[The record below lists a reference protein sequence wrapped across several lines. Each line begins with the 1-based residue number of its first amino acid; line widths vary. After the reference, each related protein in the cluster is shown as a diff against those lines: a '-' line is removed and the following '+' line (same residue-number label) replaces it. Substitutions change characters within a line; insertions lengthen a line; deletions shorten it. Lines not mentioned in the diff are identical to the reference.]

1 MRNIVNPTPYINSR
15 DGTGVHSHVTAE
27 DTRCCPP
34 GRRTETP
41 YAIAIDIPV
50 AIHVVLR

>member
-1 MRNIVNPTPYINSR
+1 MRPR
-15 DGTGVHSHVTAE
+15 DCVAPRSSPETEPVPDGAAE
-27 DTRCCPP
+27 VLALWAA
-34 GRRTETP
+34 RRTETP